1 MADESKEDAA
11 IHAKV
16 ADKAKEQQASG
27 VSLQDAM
34 KGIDFE
40 DFMKDAKGWTEADKI
55 AYAQEIEPG
64 IFAESTDELALSD
77 DAAAMNALAVEGL
90 DDNEVTLHWKERG
103 NEAMTLARTKKNKVF
118 YRNAAGYYGK
128 AIEAAVLAARAGHV
142 DAELHATC
150 LSNRAAAN
158 LYLKNYGSVR
168 RDCVAALGKHPTNVK
183 AYYRAAKASNALG
196 KWEEGAGFARMGLK
210 LDPENAELAKLLGAA
225 NKKVAEAHEK
235 AKAAK
240 RAKQAVDFGVAQL
253 KRACTKRNIA
263 VGPAQFMA
271 GAQTYKSAAVIG
283 KDGGMAWPVVLLYDE
298 YDQSDFVQSW
308 SEGTMLAQQLA
319 MMFPL
324 EDDGSP
330 PPPWD
335 ERADYR
341 ADRLEVWVQEGVV
354 EPFASVGEWR
364 AYFCRGE
371 GVQMGDG
378 NDAEEVLAAAAK
390 RAATYDPSKHPWVQ
404 LPIAANLLQTLQTP
418 GYVVPSVPTLHVMV
432 TGSAFAKS
440 WREGKIIK
448 EMEVREGY
456 VVERSS

>member
-168 RDCVAALGKHPTNVK
+168 RDCVAALGKHPCRQGLERVGEVGGGCGLRAHGAQARPRERGAGQAAGRRQQEGGGGAREGQGGK
-183 AYYRAAKASNALG
+183 ARQAGSGLRRRAAQ
-196 KWEEGAGFARMGLK
+196 ARL
-210 LDPENAELAKLLGAA
+210 
-225 NKKVAEAHEK
+225 H
-235 AKAAK
+235 
-240 RAKQAVDFGVAQL
+240 QA
-253 KRACTKRNIA
+253 
-263 VGPAQFMA
+263 
-271 GAQTYKSAAVIG
+271 
-283 KDGGMAWPVVLLYDE
+283 
-298 YDQSDFVQSW
+298 
-308 SEGTMLAQQLA
+308 
-319 MMFPL
+319 
-324 EDDGSP
+324 
-330 PPPWD
+330 
-335 ERADYR
+335 
-341 ADRLEVWVQEGVV
+341 
-354 EPFASVGEWR
+354 
-364 AYFCRGE
+364 
-371 GVQMGDG
+371 
-378 NDAEEVLAAAAK
+378 
-390 RAATYDPSKHPWVQ
+390 
-404 LPIAANLLQTLQTP
+404 
-418 GYVVPSVPTLHVMV
+418 
-432 TGSAFAKS
+432 
-440 WREGKIIK
+440 
-448 EMEVREGY
+448 
-456 VVERSS
+456 